1 MVLKREGF
9 MNKRLHY
16 ICYILFSG
24 LTAIFL
30 SFTTGTTA
38 AMAEQPECEIKYT
51 VFLPA
56 FMFES
61 YVTIVKKAQKIV
73 QATTMK
79 APNCDTVRKTVM
91 DMSKLN
97 EDYVKMISSTFDTPK
112 SKQHTETVLK
122 FKNTYIKI
130 HILKDGLYAYVRIVP
145 ANMQEVR
152 KAIQIVK
159 EADKQE
165 GIVDNLQEETF
176 VVWFYD

>member
-38 AMAEQPECEIKYT
+38 AMAAQPTCEIKYT
-51 VFLPA
+51 VF
-56 FMFES
+56 F
-61 YVTIVKKAQKIV
+61 QN
-73 QATTMK
+73 TMA

-122 FKNTYIKI
+122 FENMYIKI
-130 HILKDGLYAYVRIVP
+130 HILKDGLYAHVQIVP
-145 ANMQEVR
+145 ATAQEVQ

-159 EADKQE
+159 ESDKRE

>member
-1 MVLKREGF
+1 LKREGF

-38 AMAEQPECEIKYT
+38 AMAAQPTCEIKYT

-61 YVTIVKKAQKIV
+61 YSSIVKKAQKIV
-73 QATTMK
+73 QNTMA

-122 FKNTYIKI
+122 FENMYIKI
-130 HILKDGLYAYVRIVP
+130 HILKDGLYAHVQIVP
-145 ANMQEVR
+145 ATAQEVQ

-159 EADKQE
+159 ESDKRE

>member
-1 MVLKREGF
+1 
-9 MNKRLHY
+9 
-16 ICYILFSG
+16 
-24 LTAIFL
+24 
-30 SFTTGTTA
+30 
-38 AMAEQPECEIKYT
+38 MAEQPACEIKYT

-73 QATTMK
+73 HATTMK
-79 APNCDTVRKTVM
+79 TPNCDTVRKTVM

-97 EDYVKMISSTFDTPK
+97 EDYVKMIASTFDTPK

-122 FKNTYIKI
+122 FDNMYIKI
-130 HILKDGLYAYVRIVP
+130 HILKDGLYAHVQIVP
-145 ANMQEVR
+145 ATAQEVQ

-159 EADKQE
+159 ESDKRE